1 MYKVAVLGDKDSVCG
16 FACLGLETV
25 AVYDETQ
32 AKNEFRRLVSEG
44 YAVIYITEYFA
55 KILENEI
62 SKISDSVTPAVIL
75 IPGVSGNTGEG
86 LMNINKSVERAVG
99 SSILD

>member
-16 FACLGLETV
+16 FACLGLETIV
-25 AVYDETQ
+25 IYDEVQ
-32 AKNEFRRLVSEG
+32 AKNEFRRLVSEN

-55 KILENEI
+55 KILETEI
-62 SKISDSVTPAVIL
+62 LKVSDSVTPAVIL
-75 IPGVSGNTGEG
+75 IPGISGNTGDG
-86 LMNINKSVERAVG
+86 LTNINKSVERAVG